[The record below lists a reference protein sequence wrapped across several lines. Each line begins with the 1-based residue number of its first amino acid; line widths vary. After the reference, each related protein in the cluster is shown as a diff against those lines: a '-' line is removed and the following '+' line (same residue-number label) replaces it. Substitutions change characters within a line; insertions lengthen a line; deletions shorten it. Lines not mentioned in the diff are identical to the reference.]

1 MAAHATLG
9 VSEAHYVD
17 YPVTARRLMILT
29 RVMIPTRVV
38 TRTLRWSI
46 RREHGPSSPAATA
59 TPGTHQGP
67 DPSSVE
73 FGARREGRT
82 ENRLSLAK

>member
-46 RREHGPSSPAATA
+46 RRARSLVPGGDGDTGYSP
-59 TPGTHQGP
+59 
-67 DPSSVE
+67 
-73 FGARREGRT
+73 RT
-82 ENRLSLAK
+82 